1 MAKRKKHYL
10 NNRDLLNE
18 ILLSKKLGELTP
30 KAIKMF
36 LLLSERVISRLPYAD
51 DYLREEALAGARM
64 DLILY
69 WNRFDETKS
78 NNAFS
83 YCTQIAKNGS
93 AKAFNKC
100 YKYGKKFKG
109 NLISMDGNNQNT
121 EDGGIYSI

>member
-1 MAKRKKHYL
+1 MAKKKHYL

-18 ILLSKKLGELTP
+18 ILLSKEVGELTN
-30 KAIKMF
+30 KAIQMF
-36 LLLSERVISRLPYAD
+36 MLLSERVISRLPYAD

-78 NNAFS
+78 DNAFS
-83 YCTQIAKNGS
+83 YLTQICKMGAAKS
-93 AKAFNKC
+93 FNKS

-109 NLISMDGNNQNT
+109 TIISMNGSARNDDSNGF
-121 EDGGIYSI
+121 YSI